1 MMKKETVR
9 SFLAAFG
16 VAVVMVG
23 GVACGSNNANKEA
36 ANQAPA
42 TEAPAT
48 PKLSSQDQDFLK
60 AAAKSGY
67 DEIKLGQLALEK
79 SHNKEVR
86 DFAQKLIDEHQKLA
100 GDLAKLAS
108 SKGVT
113 LPDSATLASS
123 FSEGR
128 LKMLSGSH
136 FDQGFLSKMVDDHND
151 AITTFQKEAANGA
164 DTDVKDFASTNVQS
178 LKEHL
183 STAQELANKTN
194 TRRGTKG

>member
-1 MMKKETVR
+1 MKKEILR
-9 SFLAAFG
+9 GFLAAFG
-16 VAVVMVG
+16 VAALLVG
-23 GVACGSNNANKEA
+23 AVACGSNNANKEA

-42 TEAPAT
+42 TQAPTT
-48 PKLSSQDQDFLK
+48 PKLSSDDQDFMK

-67 DEIKLGQLALEK
+67 DEIKLAQLALEK
-79 SHNKEVR
+79 SHNKDVR
-86 DFAQKLIDEHQKLA
+86 DFAQKLIDDHQKLA

-108 SKGVT
+108 TKGVT

-151 AITTFQKEAANGA
+151 AIATFQKEAVNGS

-183 STAQELANKTN
+183 SMAKELENKTN